1 MHLFILSHISKRK
14 DDKNRNYARFVITS
28 YFSTK
33 LDRGNCKKYSN
44 TIVKVKTKDT
54 DCYTWRLRL
63 GMLTN
68 TKFQLIDYLSSRK
81 EEILNEWDNKIIIS
95 PNDPFVDQIRN
106 NGESMFNI
114 LLNFFSLSGKE
125 LEDQIQILAN
135 RIGHERVLADINIGD
150 FVYNV
155 SIGRT
160 IMNQQLADAKL
171 EWDELHEALNML
183 NYCFDKFLYYAV
195 SKYTD
200 AKNKIIKE
208 KTQFIDSTHEDRLT
222 LLGQMTSSF
231 VHEFRNPLT
240 SIQGFIQLIKSE
252 NPGMKYLDII
262 SNELEQLNFRI
273 SQFLLLS
280 KKELIGKEKT
290 TFSLNHLLEE
300 VLAFLYPSI
309 LDVNVKVIKEI
320 EFDVELFG
328 YADEIRQV
336 LINIIFNAI
345 DVLGHHRM
353 EEPMIDIKCHI
364 TSDSSILI
372 NIGNNGPK
380 IPEEHLKS
388 IFEPFFT
395 TKKLGTGLGLF
406 VCREIIEKHKGVL
419 SCQSKCDQTIF
430 SIQLPLNSVS
440 S

>member
-1 MHLFILSHISKRK
+1 MFTVTNLKLVEYFTSH
-14 DDKNRNYARFVITS
+14 
-28 YFSTK
+28 
-33 LDRGNCKKYSN
+33 
-44 TIVKVKTKDT
+44 
-54 DCYTWRLRL
+54 
-63 GMLTN
+63 
-68 TKFQLIDYLSSRK
+68 K
-81 EEILNEWDNKIIIS
+81 EDLLNEWAKKIIIS
-95 PNDPFVDQIRN
+95 RNDPFVTQIRDN
-106 NGESMFNI
+106 AEYMFNLLIKI
-114 LLNFFSLSGKE
+114 LSLKDNQFE
-125 LEDQIQILAN
+125 THLQTLATK
-135 RIGHERVLADINIGD
+135 IAKERVLANINIGD

-160 IMNQQLADAKL
+160 IMSQQLADSKL
-171 EWDELHEALNML
+171 EWDEIHEALNLL

-195 SKYTD
+195 SEYTD
-200 AKNKIIKE
+200 AKNKIIEE

-290 TFSLNHLLEE
+290 SFSLNTLMEE

-309 LDVNVKVIKEI
+309 LDVNVKVVKELI
-320 EFDVELFG
+320 TDVDLHG
-328 YADEIRQV
+328 YVDEIRQV

-345 DVLGHHRM
+345 DVLGHYRI
-353 EEPMIDIKCHI
+353 EDPMIDIKCTVMQNSFI
-364 TSDSSILI
+364 QI
-372 NIGNNGPK
+372 NIGNNGPR

-419 SCQSKCDQTIF
+419 TCSSSCDLTIF
-430 SIQLPLNSVS
+430 SILLPLKTHNEN
-440 S
+440 

>member
-1 MHLFILSHISKRK
+1 MLS
-14 DDKNRNYARFVITS
+14 D
-28 YFSTK
+28 
-33 LDRGNCKKYSN
+33 
-44 TIVKVKTKDT
+44 
-54 DCYTWRLRL
+54 
-63 GMLTN
+63 
-68 TKFQLIDYLSSRK
+68 TKFKLIDYLLSRK
-81 EEILNEWDNKIIIS
+81 EEILNEWGQKIIIS
-95 PNDPFVDQIRN
+95 ASDPFVAQIRD
-106 NGESMFNI
+106 NGEAMFNI
-114 LLNFFSLSGKE
+114 LMSFFSLTGNQ
-125 LEDQIQILAN
+125 LERQIQILAD
-135 RIGHERVLADINIGD
+135 RVGHERVLADINIGD

-160 IMNQQLADAKL
+160 IMNQQLADAKV

-200 AKNKIIKE
+200 AKNKIIEE

-280 KKELIGKEKT
+280 KKELIGKEKS
-290 TFSLNHLLEE
+290 TFSLKILIEE

-309 LDVNVKVIKEI
+309 LDVNVTVNQDI
-320 EFDVELFG
+320 ETDVNLFG
-328 YADEIRQV
+328 YVDEIRQV

-353 EEPMIDIKCHI
+353 DEPIIDIKCI
-364 TSDSSILI
+364 IMPNSSIKI
-372 NIGNNGPK
+372 NIGNNGPM

-419 SCQSKCDQTIF
+419 TCSSKCDRTIF
-430 SIQLPLNSVS
+430 SIQLPLITS
-440 S
+440 